1 MAEKTSYADLPTDI
15 QIYILKIV
23 EGPRLN
29 KYEFTTLYRLSNIF
43 RTKNYNYRYNDYI
56 TYLFFFTFLKYCL
69 LKNKLY
75 FIEYDLKEHKNF
87 IFKVNTSN
95 SDKLGTLNKLHI
107 SSDLMSNEAYSKKY
121 DDSNNVFFD
130 PPAIIFDTK
139 LMSRASDSVRIDLDT
154 IRENTYI
161 TNHYNVVIDISLIKN
176 NDNYTLIPNNEPI
189 PIPNYDG
196 VTNFNNILTRYYHE
210 YLNLLEQ
217 IDPENKIKILKHIT
231 EMDEINNVNNRRPQI
246 PGSINVN
253 KDIMWATYVQ
263 GGNNIYYINSNN
275 NIAYINYSNKKIN
288 FYQTENKI
296 YIIIDKK
303 KIYITKKIFGYNKE
317 LNKYFIKL

>member
-1 MAEKTSYADLPTDI
+1 MDERTTFADIPADI
-15 QIYILKIV
+15 QKYIFEIV
-23 EGPRLN
+23 EGPRLDPN
-29 KYEFTTLYRLSNIF
+29 EFTTLYRLSYIF
-43 RTKNYNYRYNDYI
+43 RTKNYNYSDNDYI

-75 FIEYDLKEHKNF
+75 FIEYDLKENKKK

-95 SDKLGTLNKLHI
+95 SVKLDTLNKFDI
-107 SSDLMSNEAYSKKY
+107 SSNLMKNKEYSEKYALFSN
-121 DDSNNVFFD
+121 VCFD
-130 PPAIIFDTK
+130 PPSIIFYIK
-139 LMSRASDSVRIDLDT
+139 LMSRASNSVRIDLDT

-161 TNHYNVVIDISLIKN
+161 TNHNNVVIDISLIKN
-176 NDNYTLIPNNEPI
+176 NDNYTLIPNNEVITSPI
-189 PIPNYDG
+189 YER

-210 YLNLLEQ
+210 YLNLLEE
-217 IDPENKIKILKHIT
+217 IDAENKIKIIEHIT
-231 EMDEINNVNNRRPQI
+231 KMDKINLENNKQEKPVCLVNRE
-246 PGSINVN
+246 
-253 KDIMWATYVQ
+253 IMWATYQ